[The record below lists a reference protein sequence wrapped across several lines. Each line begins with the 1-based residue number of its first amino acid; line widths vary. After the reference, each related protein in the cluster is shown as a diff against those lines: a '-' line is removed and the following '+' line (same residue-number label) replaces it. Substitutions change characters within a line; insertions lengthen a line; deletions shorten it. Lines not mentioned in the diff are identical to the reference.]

1 MAAGHGVVVGGL
13 TWQVRV
19 PEDVPPGTTVIRV
32 RARDRDLGLNGAVE
46 YSFSPLTEAQHGAV
60 FGIRPDTG
68 KIYVKAVGLDHEQSA
83 VRVNTSTTTTTT
95 TTTTITFSFS
105 SFSFFFFF
113 FFLFF
118 FFFSSSYL
126 FSCSTPSA
134 KPTLGLDKSPSTSIC
149 H

>member
-1 MAAGHGVVVGGL
+1 MVNLGRWAVVVAAGHGVVVGGL

-95 TTTTITFSFS
+95 TTTTFSFLLFLFS
-105 SFSFFFFF
+105 SFSSSFLLFF
-113 FFLFF
+113 FFL
-118 FFFSSSYL
+118 SSFLLY
-126 FSCSTPSA
+126 
-134 KPTLGLDKSPSTSIC
+134 SIWKADAEAG
-149 H
+149 